1 MIWIW
6 ALMGIGVAA
15 VAAKAKRSKRGKVSA
30 RALAPHAVLR
40 AFSTTRRDA
49 YPAPYTYAHARELGD
64 WLLSTIQHPAPYI
77 AERVALVRSRRAR
90 IESAMMSDADKTL
103 ATIWGVI
110 VPALSEAFPWWWWR
124 DPPSPE
130 KTEQI
135 SAIVLW
141 LGFFFIGPQTATV
154 AAGATYDGP
163 GYATIDGIF
172 SGWDAGPISAGAVWR
187 GGLSPLLQRR
197 ALMDLHMVLRS
208 TICHRSGSRWHC
220 QDLAPTAVAR
230 LTQILGDYPRGGTD
244 ERINEGN
251 LRIIEELVWVALM
264 LEAAEII
271 APDPEAMGWGMLINA
286 IGVVLSAV
294 LPAVG
299 IAMGAVSAGVA
310 AVGAAITAVTGIS
323 TGALVLAVQ
332 AAIGAA
338 IFEALSQAGVVQWIN
353 DESGELTFTG
363 QVLTKKISY
372 DDKPNS

>member
-49 YPAPYTYAHARELGD
+49 YPAPYTYSHARELGD
-64 WLLSTIQHPAPYI
+64 WLLSTIQSPAPYI

-90 IESAMMSDADKTL
+90 IDQSAMSDADKTL

-110 VPALSEAFPWWWWR
+110 VPALAEHFPWWWWR

-141 LGFFFIGPQTATV
+141 LGFFFVGPQTATV
-154 AAGATYDGP
+154 AAGATYDAP
-163 GYATIDGIF
+163 GYASIEGIF
-172 SGWDAGPISAGAVWR
+172 SGWDAGPMSAGAVRR

-208 TICHRSGSRWHC
+208 TICLQSGSRWNC
-220 QDLAPTAVAR
+220 EELAPTAGAR
-230 LTQILGDYPRGGTD
+230 LTQILADYPRTGTD

-264 LEAAEII
+264 LEAAEIT
-271 APDPEAMGWGMLINA
+271 APDPEAMGWGMLLNA
-286 IGVVLSAV
+286 IAVVLATV

-299 IAMGAVSAGVA
+299 IALGAVSAGVA
-310 AVGAAITAVTGIS
+310 AVGAAITAATGIG
-323 TGALVLAVQ
+323 TGAAVLAVQ
-332 AAIGAA
+332 AAIGAGVA
-338 IFEALSQAGVVQWIN
+338 AALTKSGVVQWIE
-353 DESGELTFTG
+353 DKSGEITFTG
-363 QVLTKKISY
+363 QVLTKG
-372 DDKPNS
+372 